1 MSISSSFICLNIEKW
16 YASSV
21 GLNDRQA
28 WQDWAL
34 NGQYPENS
42 ETIFTNIP
50 AMMRRRMSELS
61 KHAVHS
67 ALELLSQT
75 SVDYMV
81 FSSRHGELHRSIA
94 LVKDILLGEEASP
107 MAFSQSVHNTA
118 AGLATI
124 ASKKSI
130 PLTSIAAGENTFHS
144 ALIETFCYLQQH
156 PDKKVLLVDFDEPL
170 PEDYAEFEEQ
180 SYRGYAL
187 ALVISQGEQFTISQA
202 APSVDPVTPRPQALQ
217 FLQHYLASSVR
228 TWPVSTRR
236 HTWIWQQR

>member
-81 FSSRHGELHRSIA
+81 FPVGMESY
-94 LVKDILLGEEASP
+94 
-107 MAFSQSVHNTA
+107 
-118 AGLATI
+118 
-124 ASKKSI
+124 
-130 PLTSIAAGENTFHS
+130 IAASH
-144 ALIETFCYLQQH
+144 
-156 PDKKVLLVDFDEPL
+156 
-170 PEDYAEFEEQ
+170 
-180 SYRGYAL
+180 
-187 ALVISQGEQFTISQA
+187 
-202 APSVDPVTPRPQALQ
+202 
-217 FLQHYLASSVR
+217 
-228 TWPVSTRR
+228 
-236 HTWIWQQR
+236 